1 MVERE
6 LRERDAVSFMEV
18 VRMVKESSFS
28 DTAIQFFFICILH
41 ISYDVKIKSCYHPS
55 RAVSERKRV
64 EARPVKSERDF
75 HSDVFSVECVFVCL
89 FEYTNKAKVP

>member
-75 HSDVFSVECVFVCL
+75 HSDVFSVECVIV
-89 FEYTNKAKVP
+89 

>member
-18 VRMVKESSFS
+18 VRMVKESAFS

-41 ISYDVKIKSCYHPS
+41 ISCEMEIPK
-55 RAVSERKRV
+55 
-64 EARPVKSERDF
+64 
-75 HSDVFSVECVFVCL
+75 
-89 FEYTNKAKVP
+89 